1 MLKVLASLMMARS
14 TSALL
19 VGASA
24 KAAVRRAGSISSEAV
39 EDRVFSIA
47 DQVARFERAKKE
59 GNSRYLD
66 IKSVYDG
73 AYLKGKRVLLTGANR
88 GLGLALAKEISAQ
101 GAELVSL
108 VRSSSADLEA
118 LGGQVIAG
126 VDVLSEESVNKAM
139 ESLASPVDIVINN
152 AGLFSA
158 DETVTTLNF
167 AEQLKMIDVCALGP
181 LRVSSAAYNQ
191 GKIAEG
197 GRVIVITSQAG
208 SVEWRSTQNQGEGGD
223 YGHHMSRAA
232 CNIAAVLLSEELK
245 AAGITVVLL
254 HPGFNKTEMT
264 AKYAEIWEKEGAV
277 PTEEGAMRVLHETG
291 GATMAKTGT
300 FINCEDGL
308 QIPW

>member
-1 MLKVLASLMMARS
+1 MLLASLMMTRG

-19 VGASA
+19 VGASG
-24 KAAVRRAGSISSEAV
+24 KTGVRRAGSITSEAV
-39 EDRVFSIA
+39 EDRVYSLA

-59 GNSRYLD
+59 GNSRFLD

-73 AYLKGKRVLLTGANR
+73 AYLKGKRVLLTGSNR
-88 GLGLALAKEISAQ
+88 GLGLALAKQISAE
-101 GAELVSL
+101 GAELISL
-108 VRSSSADLEA
+108 VRSSSADLDA

-126 VDVLSEESVNKAM
+126 VDVLSEESVSKAIG
-139 ESLASPVDIVINN
+139 SLASPVDIVINN

-158 DETVTTLNF
+158 DETLSTLNF
-167 AEQLKMIDVCALGP
+167 PEQLKMIDVCALGP

-191 GKIAEG
+191 GKVAAG
-197 GRVIVITSQAG
+197 GKVIVISSQAG
-208 SVEWRSTQNQGEGGD
+208 SAEWRKVQNQGAGGD

-232 CNIAAVLLSEELK
+232 CNIAAVLLAEELK
-245 AAGITVVLL
+245 AAGIAVVML

-277 PTEEGAMRVLHETG
+277 PTEEGALRVLHEIG
-291 GATMAKTGT
+291 AATMAKTGM

>member
-1 MLKVLASLMMARS
+1 MLLASLMMARS

-19 VGASA
+19 VGASGSA
-24 KAAVRRAGSISSEAV
+24 KAVRRAGSITSEAV

-59 GNSRYLD
+59 DNNRYLD

-101 GAELVSL
+101 GADLVSL

-158 DETVTTLNF
+158 DETLTTLNF

-208 SVEWRSTQNQGEGGD
+208 SAEWRSTQNKGEGGD

-232 CNIAAVLLSEELK
+232 CNIAAVLLSEELA
-245 AAGITVVLL
+245 AAGIAVVLL

-277 PTEEGAMRVLHETG
+277 PTEEGALRVLHETG
-291 GATMAKTGT
+291 TASMAKTGM